1 MNDPGS
7 DFSDRRA
14 FVSRVKPLV
23 SGMAST
29 VLLYAVSILLVLVG
43 TVSGDGGVLIPGL
56 VLGLATILKGMF
68 QK

>member
-1 MNDPGS
+1 MNDPGN

-29 VLLYAVSILLVLVG
+29 VLLYVISILLVLVG
-43 TVSGDGGVLIPGL
+43 TVSGGGGIFISGL